1 MKTMVKSKRIRFNWI
16 ILPLVGLGAFIFSCA
31 VTTVIRPNDEAA
43 ISRSAWVNPAPQLP
57 YPPAMYRLT
66 LQGTWSEMGL
76 TYGQQLGQHIAVV
89 SERVLG
95 HWLEMAGG
103 PDVAAQAFAHL
114 KLDLAKT
121 AWSIKAFAPE
131 MIEFMDGLAQ
141 GAAEHLNLV
150 RPDSGL
156 SNLEKIQ
163 VINVA
168 GWLTQNP
175 GWHSAHDRTGQKFAP
190 KFKTAVQ
197 PEQGVAFAAFGR
209 STPSGGTIAGIS
221 WDQLFDP
228 YMYQVAIQVK
238 PSDQNAAPYQGTVTV
253 GCVSGNSLLS
263 QRGLWIGQTRVGSH
277 LGSGQKGQVTS
288 FGVNRLI
295 AAAHV
300 AAYAQNKKEA
310 AEMLTYGTPGYTAM
324 TGYKTLIM
332 DEPANYLIADELS
345 ALVVERTAESFAV
358 RYPGVLDEKGDYI
371 ICAGSFSMPYGY
383 DVLGNKSTNP
393 MTTFGPNPDADP
405 ANRYRSNAVN
415 LGLARPKILVTGTRA
430 KEIVSIDYIM
440 ESQRIM
446 AKTVEDPATGQKIP
460 VTELGYTMSNQVK
473 DKAGQ
478 VFYGTVTGQVIDPT
492 RRVIEYTLG
501 PPSLWMGPWDRLN
514 IS

>member
-1 MKTMVKSKRIRFNWI
+1 MKTMVKLKRIRFNWI
-16 ILPLVGLGAFIFSCA
+16 IFPLVCLGASLFSCA
-31 VTTVIRPNDEAA
+31 VTTVIRPTDEAA
-43 ISRSAWVNPAPQLP
+43 VSRSAWVNPAPELP

-66 LQGTWSEMGL
+66 LEGTWSEMGL
-76 TYGQQLGQHIAVV
+76 AYGRQLGQPIAVV
-89 SERVLG
+89 CERVLG
-95 HWLEMAGG
+95 HWVDMAGG
-103 PDVAAQAFAHL
+103 PDVTAKALDHL

-141 GAAEHLNLV
+141 GAAEHLNQV

-156 SNLEKIQ
+156 SNVEKIQ
-163 VINVA
+163 AINLA

-175 GWHSAHDRTGQKFAP
+175 GWHSAHDRTGQKFAS
-190 KFKTAVQ
+190 KSKTAVW

-209 STPSGGTIAGIS
+209 STPGGHTIAGIS

-228 YMYQVAIQVK
+228 YMFQVAIQVK
-238 PSDQNAAPYQGTVTV
+238 PTDENAAPYQGTVMV
-253 GCVSGNSLLS
+253 GCVGGNSLLS

-277 LGSGQKGQVTS
+277 LGSGQEGQVTS

-300 AAYAQNKKEA
+300 AAYAKSKKEA

-324 TGYKTLIM
+324 TGYKTLILG
-332 DEPANYLIADELS
+332 EPTNYLIADGLS
-345 ALVVERTAESFAV
+345 ALVVERTAEAFAV
-358 RYPGVLDEKGDYI
+358 RYPGVLNEKGDYI
-371 ICAGSFSMPYGY
+371 ICAGKFSMPYRY
-383 DVLGNKSTNP
+383 DVLGNKSANP

-405 ANRYRSNAVN
+405 ASRYRSKAVN
-415 LGLARPKILVTGTRA
+415 IWLARPKVLVTGTRA

-440 ESQRIM
+440 ESHRIM
-446 AKTVEDPATGQKIP
+446 AKTVEDPATGTKIP
-460 VTELGYTMSNQVK
+460 ATELGYTMSNQIK

-478 VFYGTVTGQVIDPT
+478 IFYGTVTGQVIDPT
-492 RRVIEYTLG
+492 KRVIEYTLG
-501 PPSLWMGPWDRLN
+501 PPSPWMGPWDRLD